1 MNKFIA
7 LIVVTFLN
15 IALFAQKV
23 TVNDPNAQARQVGG
37 FTGIKVSS
45 AIDLYL
51 SQDDVEAVAVSAA
64 KIEDRDKIRTEVDNN
79 GVLKIWFDN
88 KNNWWKNTGNKRL
101 KAYVSFKTLNRL
113 SASGACDVVVNGAI
127 NSPNADFVMDFSGAS
142 DFKGEINAKSMN
154 VDLSGASDIDIKG
167 KVEHL
172 EIEASGA
179 SSFKGYGFATDN
191 CSAHASGASDI
202 RITVN
207 KELSGKASGAS
218 GIYFEGEGMMRDI
231 KTSGASSISRRG

>member
-15 IALFAQKV
+15 LALFAQKV
-23 TVNDPNAQARQVGG
+23 TVNDPNAQVRQVSG

-64 KIEDRDKIRTEVDNN
+64 KVEDRDKIRTEVEN

-88 KNNWWKNTGNKRL
+88 KKDWWRNNGNKRL
-101 KAYVSFKTLNRL
+101 KAYVSFKTLNKL
-113 SASGACDVVVNGAI
+113 TASGACDVVVNGAI
-127 NSPNADFVMDFSGAS
+127 NSPNADFEMNFSGAS

-167 KVEHL
+167 KVDHM

-179 SSFKGYGFATDN
+179 SSFKGFGFATDN
-191 CSAHASGASDI
+191 CSARASGASDI
-202 RITVN
+202 RVTVN

-218 GIYFEGEGMMRDI
+218 GIYYAGEGMMRDI
-231 KTSGASSISRRG
+231 KTSGASSISRKG

>member
-1 MNKFIA
+1 MNKFIV
-7 LIVVTFLN
+7 LIVVSFLSLS
-15 IALFAQKV
+15 LFAQKV
-23 TVNDPNAQARQVGG
+23 TVNDANAQVRQVSG
-37 FTGIKVSS
+37 FSGIKVSS

-64 KIEDRDKIRTEVDNN
+64 KIEDRDKIRTEVEN

-88 KNNWWKNTGNKRL
+88 KKNFWHNTGNKRL
-101 KAYVSFKTLNRL
+101 KAYVSFKTLNKL

-127 NSPNADFVMDFSGAS
+127 NSPGADFVMDFSGAS
-142 DFKGEINAKSMN
+142 DFKGEINARTMN

-167 KVEHL
+167 KVERL

-179 SSFKGYGFATDN
+179 SSFNGYGFHTDN
-191 CSAHASGASDI
+191 CSAHASGASGI
-202 RITVN
+202 KVTVN

-218 GIYFEGEGMMRDI
+218 GIYFEGEGMMRDT
-231 KTSGASSISRRG
+231 KTSGASSISRKG